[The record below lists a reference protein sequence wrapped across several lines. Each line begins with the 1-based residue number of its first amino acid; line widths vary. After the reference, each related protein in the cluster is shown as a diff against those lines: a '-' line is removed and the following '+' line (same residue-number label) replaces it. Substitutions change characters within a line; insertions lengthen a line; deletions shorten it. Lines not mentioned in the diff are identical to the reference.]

1 MATSDDTSILEET
14 ERSSGRA
21 ALRKNVQ
28 AAMALAGAVRSTLG
42 PKGLDKLLLD
52 DEGRIQVTNDG
63 VTVLE
68 AAKVQ
73 HPTAKMLI
81 SSSSTQDRVA
91 RDGTTST
98 VLITAEML
106 QNAWDLVNQGV
117 HPTVIAAGYRLAE
130 SQSQIILEEISQ
142 NLKNE
147 KEILQATQ
155 TCLAGKG
162 KSSLQGTLSVLA
174 VEAAAA
180 IAEQGEDG
188 IKADPTRIKVL
199 AKKGGQ
205 SSDTH
210 LVNGIVIAKRPA
222 HPEMEESLGGGKILV
237 IDGALERQ
245 QMVMDAKLK
254 ITSSGM
260 LQAFRD
266 KEHEMLKESVE
277 AVEALG
283 VDILAVK
290 EGIDD
295 YARSMLEAKGITA
308 YRRVERKDLEQICIT
323 TGATLVHSANTASAK
338 DLGSFNSSRQE
349 LWSDTSDW
357 ILEGSTNKGQT
368 LVTRGSSEEML
379 EEVERCFAD
388 ALGVACQ
395 LHEEPRLLP
404 GGGAT
409 QVALARRL
417 RRYAETIP
425 GREQLAVE
433 AFADALEVIPRALA
447 ENAGLDSLGNLLEL
461 SAAQSNSEDDCL
473 GLDLRNG
480 TISNMD
486 EVGIREPLR
495 ISRQAIKGATDS
507 AIAVLRIDDIL
518 WAKQDAQVPDEVQQR
533 LDEQDG

>member
-1 MATSDDTSILEET
+1 MATSDDTSILEDT

-52 DEGRIQVTNDG
+52 SEGKIQVTNDG

-73 HPTAKMLI
+73 HPTARMLI

-130 SQSQIILEEISQ
+130 NQSQIILEEISR
-142 NLKNE
+142 NLKSE

-162 KSSLQGTLSVLA
+162 ESSLQGTLSVLA

-188 IKADPTRIKVL
+188 IKADPTRIKIL
-199 AKKGGQ
+199 ANKGGQ

-222 HPEMEESLGGGKILV
+222 HPEMEERLEGGRILV

-254 ITSSGM
+254 ITSPGM
-260 LQAFRD
+260 LQAFRN
-266 KEHEMLKESVE
+266 KEQELLTEQVE
-277 AVEALG
+277 DVVSLG
-283 VDILAVK
+283 VNILAVK
-290 EGIDD
+290 DGIDD

-323 TGATLVHSANTASAK
+323 TGATMVHSANTASAK
-338 DLGSFNSSRQE
+338 DIGSFHSSRQE
-349 LWSDTSDW
+349 LWSDTSHW

-368 LVTRGSSEEML
+368 LITRGSSEEML
-379 EEVERCFAD
+379 DEVERCFAD

-395 LHEEPRLLP
+395 LHEEARLLP

-461 SAAQSNSEDDCL
+461 TAAQSNSENDWL

-480 TISNMD
+480 TISDMD

-507 AIAVLRIDDIL
+507 AVAVLRIDDIL
-518 WAKQDAQVPDEVQQR
+518 WAKQDAQVPDEVQQQ
-533 LDEQDG
+533 LDEQYG

>member
-73 HPTAKMLI
+73 HPTARMLI

-130 SQSQIILEEISQ
+130 RQSQIILEEISQ
-142 NLKNE
+142 NLKSE

-162 KSSLQGTLSVLA
+162 ESSLQGTLSVLA

-199 AKKGGQ
+199 ANKGGQ
-205 SSDTH
+205 SSETH

-222 HPEMEESLGGGKILV
+222 HPEMEESLEGGNILV
-237 IDGALERQ
+237 IDGALERR

-254 ITSSGM
+254 ITSPGM

-266 KEHEMLKESVE
+266 KEHEMLKEAVD

-290 EGIDD
+290 DGIDD

-308 YRRVERKDLEQICIT
+308 YRRVERNDLEQICIT
-323 TGATLVHSANTASAK
+323 TGATMVHSANTASAK
-338 DLGSFNSSRQE
+338 DLGSFNRSRQE
-349 LWSDTSDW
+349 LWSDTSHW

-368 LVTRGSSEEML
+368 LITRGSSEEML

-461 SAAQSNSEDDCL
+461 TAAQSNAEDDWL

-533 LDEQDG
+533 LDEQYG